1 MASPLKFLLNQGSEG
16 EAKDVVE
23 APAFSL
29 TKVLSAGAVIIAPI
43 AALIVDSLKDKDLK
57 PSHYVALAIALLG
70 FLAITAAADVLA
82 RALAT
87 AAERNAQASAARIGQ
102 FIQFQSPLDAHRVT
116 SGEDRK
122 VTVLAA
128 ATAGEPYFLV
138 KEGDSINWRPA
149 SGITIP

>member
-1 MASPLKFLLNQGSEG
+1 MVGPVQFLLNKGSEA
-16 EAKDVVE
+16 EAKQVVE

-29 TKVLSAGAVIIAPI
+29 TKVLSAGSVIIAPI
-43 AALIVDSLKDKDLK
+43 AAAIVDWLKDGDLK
-57 PSHYVALAIALLG
+57 PNHYVALAIALLG

-87 AAERNAQASAARIGQ
+87 AAEKNAQASAASIGQ
-102 FIQFQSPLDAHRVT
+102 FIQFESPLDAHRVT
-116 SGEDRK
+116 SGEDPK

-128 ATAGEPYFLV
+128 ANAGEPYLLV
-138 KEGDSINWRPA
+138 KEGDSIKWRPA